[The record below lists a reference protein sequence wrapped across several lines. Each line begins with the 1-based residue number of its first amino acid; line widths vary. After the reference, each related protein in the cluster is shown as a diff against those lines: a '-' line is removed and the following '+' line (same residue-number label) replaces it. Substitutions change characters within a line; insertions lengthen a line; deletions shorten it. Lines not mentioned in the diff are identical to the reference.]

1 MPNYSESLIPNARA
15 AKDASSTG
23 ASTQTAL
30 VVLAVRAIA
39 AACATGAYT
48 AVFSISG
55 ASSLDLQYILEVL
68 HTGGYQTSI
77 TTTNL
82 TVTWTA

>member
-1 MPNYSESLIPNARA
+1 MPNYSESLISNARA

-23 ASTQTAL
+23 TSTQTAL

-48 AVFSISG
+48 CTLSISG
-55 ASSLDLQYILEVL
+55 ASSVDLQYLLEAL
-68 HTGGYQTSI
+68 HTSGYTTSI
-77 TTTNL
+77 SSTTL
-82 TVTWTA
+82 TVNWVS

>member
-1 MPNYSESLIPNARA
+1 MNYSESLISSARA

-23 ASTQTAL
+23 LSTQTAL

-48 AVFSISG
+48 TSISVNG
-55 ASSLDLQYILEVL
+55 ESNVDQLYVLEVL
-68 HTGGYQTSI
+68 HTSGYATSVTG
-77 TTTNL
+77 TTL
-82 TVTWTA
+82 AISWVA

>member
-1 MPNYSESLIPNARA
+1 MPNYSESLISNSRA
-15 AKDASSTG
+15 AKDASSSSTT
-23 ASTQTAL
+23 TQTAL

-39 AACATGAYT
+39 AACGTGAYT
-48 AVFSISG
+48 AVFSIS
-55 ASSLDLQYILEVL
+55 AVSSLDLQYLLEVL
-68 HTGGYQTSI
+68 STCGYQTSI